1 MLNMEEKTKK
11 LFQQKNIVFIATL
24 MRDGSPQL
32 SPVWAN
38 YDSGYILVNTAEG
51 RIKHKNILRD
61 PRVAISVISNTNP
74 IDMTAIRGT
83 VEEIIPD
90 YDYTHADKLTQQY
103 LDQKHY
109 PFKRENEKRI
119 ILKIKPEHI
128 FVMPELKANND

>member
-1 MLNMEEKTKK
+1 MEEKTIK

-24 MRDGSPQL
+24 MKNGAPQL

-38 YDSGYILVNTAEG
+38 YDSGYVLVNTAEG

-61 PRVAISVISNTNP
+61 PRVAISVVSNDNP
-74 IDMTAIRGT
+74 LDMTAIQGI

-103 LDQKHY
+103 LGRKHY

-119 ILKIKPEHI
+119 ILKIKPERV
-128 FVMPELKANND
+128 FVMPELKMNDD

>member
-1 MLNMEEKTKK
+1 MLEEKTIK

-24 MRDGSPQL
+24 MKNGAPQL

-38 YDSGYILVNTAEG
+38 YDSGYVLVNTAEG

-61 PRVAISVISNTNP
+61 PRVAVSVVSIDNP
-74 IDMTAIRGT
+74 LDMTMIQGI
-83 VEEIIPD
+83 VEEIISD

-103 LDQKHY
+103 MGQKHY

-119 ILKIKPEHI
+119 ILKIKPERI
-128 FVMPELKANND
+128 FVMPELKTNDN

>member
-1 MLNMEEKTKK
+1 MLEEKAIK

-24 MRDGSPQL
+24 MKNGAPQL

-38 YDSGYILVNTAEG
+38 YDSGYVLVNTAEG

-61 PRVAISVISNTNP
+61 PRVAVSVVSNDNP
-74 IDMTAIRGT
+74 LDMTTIQVI

-90 YDYTHADKLTQQY
+90 YDYIHADKLTQQY
-103 LDQKHY
+103 MGKKHY

-119 ILKIKPEHI
+119 ILKIKPERI
-128 FVMPELKANND
+128 FVMPELKINDN